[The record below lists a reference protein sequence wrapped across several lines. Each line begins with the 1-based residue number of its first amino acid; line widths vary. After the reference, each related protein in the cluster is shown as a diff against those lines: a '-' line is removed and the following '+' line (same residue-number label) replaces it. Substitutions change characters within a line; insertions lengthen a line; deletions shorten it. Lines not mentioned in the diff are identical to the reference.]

1 MQREVISTCPVCDSA
16 LTVTRLHCNTC
27 GTTIEGEF
35 TVGRFSRLNRE
46 QYALLE
52 SFLRSRGN
60 LRELEREL
68 GVSYPTV
75 RNRVEALLRALDLA
89 DGTPMPPEPPR
100 VEPVAPSVDPE
111 ARRAILERLARH
123 EMSAEQAAAA
133 LRGEAVESPQATQTA
148 ASPETTEQAETPA
161 VEQSDESAAQEQP
174 EVTSNE

>member
-1 MQREVISTCPVCDSA
+1 MQREVISDCPVCDSP
-16 LTVTRLHCNTC
+16 LTVTRLHCNNC
-27 GTTIEGEF
+27 GTTIEGDF

-89 DGTPMPPEPPR
+89 DGTPMPPEPP
-100 VEPVAPSVDPE
+100 APPSAPAVDAE
-111 ARRAILERLARH
+111 TRRQILERLARH
-123 EMSAEQAAAA
+123 ELTAEQAAAG
-133 LRGEAVESPQATQTA
+133 LRGEAIQAQEPQPEQPAEETQ
-148 ASPETTEQAETPA
+148 PEQ
-161 VEQSDESAAQEQP
+161 AAQEPQG
-174 EVTSNE
+174 EASNE